1 MRILISRAISIAAV
15 FVLGVAGI
23 AAAQQD
29 TKAADVL
36 AGTRKAIGG
45 KKLDTL
51 TSLSVQ
57 AAAQRNVGNFQITS
71 DLELL
76 VDMPDKY
83 VRSETSNSPMVNMA
97 STLGF
102 NGDRA
107 IKASGAMAT
116 PGGGMMIRMGGPGPG
131 MPALGGPTEKP
142 TPEQQAQLDKQI
154 VRSARQEIGRLML
167 GWFATAHPS
176 LNVQYTYAGE
186 AESPDGKAFIVDVKN
201 SDGFTAR
208 LFIDEKTSLPVM
220 VTYQG
225 PQPRTVTVGAPGPR
239 AGGEGSQ
246 TQTQS
251 RQVSADEQKKLAA
264 DAQSQLDQIQKQPP
278 ALVEYALFFD
288 DWRDEGGI
296 KFPHVLRR
304 AAGGTTTEEWTVSKV
319 RVNPKIDPKKF
330 ESEH

>member
-1 MRILISRAISIAAV
+1 MRILTPRAIPIAAV
-15 FVLGVAGI
+15 LVLGVAGI
-23 AAAQQD
+23 GAARQD

-36 AGTRKAIGG
+36 AGTRKALGG

-57 AAAQRNVGNFQITS
+57 AATQRNVGNFQITS

-76 VDMPDKY
+76 VDLPDKY

-107 IKASGAMAT
+107 VKTGGAMAT
-116 PGGGMMIRMGGPGPG
+116 PGGGMMIRLGGPGPG
-131 MPALGGPTEKP
+131 MPPLGGATEKP

-167 GWFATAHPS
+167 GWFAMAHPS
-176 LNVQYTYAGE
+176 LGVQYTYAGE
-186 AESPDGKAFIVDVKN
+186 AESPDGKAFIVDAKN
-201 SDGFTAR
+201 SDGFAAR

-225 PQPRTVTVGAPGPR
+225 PQPRTVTVGSPGPR
-239 AGGEGSQ
+239 AGGDGSQ
-246 TQTQS
+246 TQQP
-251 RQVSADEQKKLAA
+251 RQVSADEHKKVAA
-264 DAQSQLDQIQKQPP
+264 DAQSQLDQMQKQPP
-278 ALVEYALFFD
+278 AMVEYALFFD

-296 KFPHVLRR
+296 KFPHAATHGRR
-304 AAGGTTTEEWTVSKV
+304 RNNNRRVDGEQSQGQSEDRPEEV
-319 RVNPKIDPKKF
+319 RV
-330 ESEH
+330 

>member
-1 MRILISRAISIAAV
+1 
-15 FVLGVAGI
+15 
-23 AAAQQD
+23 
-29 TKAADVL
+29 
-36 AGTRKAIGG
+36 
-45 KKLDTL
+45 
-51 TSLSVQ
+51 SLSSQ
-57 AAAQRNVGNFQITS
+57 AAAQRNIGNFQITS

-83 VRSETSNSPMVNMA
+83 VRSESSNSPMVNMA

-131 MPALGGPTEKP
+131 MPPPGATEKP

-167 GWFATAHPS
+167 GWFAMAHPS

-186 AESPDGKAFIVDVKN
+186 AESPDGKAFIVDAKK
-201 SDGFTAR
+201 SDGFTPR
-208 LFIDEKTSLPVM
+208 LLIDEKTSLPVM

-225 PQPRTVTVGAPGPR
+225 PQPRTVTVGSPGPR
-239 AGGEGSQ
+239 AGSERSQAQ
-246 TQTQS
+246 TQP
-251 RQVSADEQKKLAA
+251 RQVSPDEQKKLAA
-264 DAQSQLDQIQKQPP
+264 DAQSQLYLMQKQPP
-278 ALVEYALFFD
+278 AVVEYALFFD

-296 KFPHVLRR
+296 KFPHV
-304 AAGGTTTEEWTVSKV
+304 
-319 RVNPKIDPKKF
+319 
-330 ESEH
+330 